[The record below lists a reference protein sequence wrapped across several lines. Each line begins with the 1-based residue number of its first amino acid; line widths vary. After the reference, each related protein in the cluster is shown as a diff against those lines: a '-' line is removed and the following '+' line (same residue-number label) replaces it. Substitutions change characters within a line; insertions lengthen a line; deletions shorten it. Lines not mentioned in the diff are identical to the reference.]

1 MVKFSCS
8 GFEDCLWHPCQ
19 LHWYSHRCA
28 SYRKRDFWKLYLWSS
43 TSGPYLSFDHLDG
56 LDGGFFILL
65 KSCVVHY
72 TFNVMMLLC
81 SWLHDFAFFRRFL
94 LIWWSTFH
102 GHSSNLVVHA
112 GCLPLPST
120 ALRPHARRGVH
131 GEGPLSSFFLVN
143 GLAKISSQ
151 LNLYQVFFPATSGR
165 VKSSEFS
172 VAKIHEF
179 PMVFFYRKPVGGGVG
194 RWLSLLYFQDERGC
208 HWCGGRCYE
217 FHLRI
222 FGWLWL
228 RILHWNSIWSWKL
241 KTMVFV
247 HIMYSRVSSWRSS
260 K

>member
-1 MVKFSCS
+1 
-8 GFEDCLWHPCQ
+8 
-19 LHWYSHRCA
+19 
-28 SYRKRDFWKLYLWSS
+28 
-43 TSGPYLSFDHLDG
+43 
-56 LDGGFFILL
+56 
-65 KSCVVHY
+65 
-72 TFNVMMLLC
+72 MMLLC

-228 RILHWNSIWSWKL
+228 QNPSLKFDLIL
-241 KTMVFV
+241 KTENHGICTYYVFMSFIMKIIKVIQQYSAIIINHFGWWLLKKPGSPRPTICKWLATSIVNWMMNANLQKNKMVGNHGWMEMV
-247 HIMYSRVSSWRSS
+247 IS
-260 K
+260 KHF